1 MPNGVYVKCG
11 ETPWYESYSFLCG
24 LAGAISIGAAA
35 GLAWGW
41 FAGAAGLVA
50 GFLIGYCSCRISGR
64 LKKHK
69 DQPEVCITGLVLAT
83 GQSTQ
88 VFPLDG
94 DRTINIGLMP
104 NDLWVATDGADG
116 KPACVR
122 ETEDGKPFLHCE
134 ISSHIG
140 IYGCLG
146 AVIGGIA
153 GGVAGAIEAGLII
166 ASCTLMWW
174 LCLLGAIFVFLFLV
188 ALGTFGGG
196 AIGSGAGAAAD
207 AIDGT
212 FDPMEGI
219 GVGDCVTI
227 CGDWVTDA
235 DHGWN
240 EIHDIK
246 SIQKHAHLGTGDL
259 ESCYYSAGGAN
270 TGLDGDGIEQ

>member
-1 MPNGVYVKCG
+1 MPNGGYVKCG

-41 FAGAAGLVA
+41 PAGAAGLVA
-50 GFLIGYCSCRISGR
+50 GFIIGYCSCRISGR

-69 DQPEVCITGLVLAT
+69 DQPQVCITGLVLAT
-83 GQSTQ
+83 GQSTP
-88 VFPLDG
+88 VFPEDG
-94 DRTINIGLMP
+94 DRTINIGLMS
-104 NDLWVATDGADG
+104 NDLWVAIDGADG

-122 ETEDGKPFLHCE
+122 ETEDGKPYLHCE

-146 AVIGGIA
+146 AMI
-153 GGVAGAIEAGLII
+153 GGVAGAVAGAIVAGLII
-166 ASCTLMWW
+166 AACGLSL
-174 LCLLGAIFVFLFLV
+174 LCLLLAILV
-188 ALGTFGGG
+188 ALLLAAVGAELGGLL
-196 AIGSGAGAAAD
+196 GSAAGAAAD

-246 SIQKHAHLGTGDL
+246 SIQKHAHLGSGDL
-259 ESCYYSAGGAN
+259 ESCYYAAGGRN